1 MGVIVDGCYGQ
12 WVLWSMGVIVNRSYS
27 QWEL

>member
-1 MGVIVDGCYGQ
+1 MGVIVNGSYRQ
-12 WVLWSMGVIVNRSYS
+12 WESWSMGVIVNGCYS

>member
-1 MGVIVDGCYGQ
+1 MGVIVNGCYGQ
-12 WVLWSMGVIVNRSYS
+12 WELWSMGVIVNGSYS

>member
-1 MGVIVDGCYGQ
+1 MGVIVNGCCSQ
-12 WVLWSMGVIVNRSYS
+12 WELWSMGVIVNGSYC

>member
-1 MGVIVDGCYGQ
+1 MGVIVNGIYSQ
-12 WVLWSMGVIVNRSYS
+12 WELWSMGVIVNGSYS